1 MNTKRT
7 HMDPYYQSYS
17 YQSYQQPSHYPPQPY
32 QPYQQQSSYPP
43 QPYQQQSSYPPR
55 QNDISKNPLFA
66 PRERSAQPP
75 SNPNKPFSFKR

>member
-1 MNTKRT
+1 MNTKRS

-17 YQSYQQPSHYPPQPY
+17 YQSYQQPPHYPPQPY
-32 QPYQQQSSYPP
+32 QSYQQPPRYPP

-75 SNPNKPFSFKR
+75 SNSNRPFSFKR